1 MEVEELYK
9 SLRPSLISLAY
20 RMMGSMMDAE
30 DIVQETFLSI
40 EKVPS
45 EMVRNPKSY
54 LFRSVSNRCIDRLRA
69 QSKHREAYVGP
80 WLPEPIMSEG
90 NGPIDPLEGY
100 IRKETI
106 SMAYLLLI
114 QQLSWTERVVFLLRE
129 VLQYEYEEI
138 AEIVDKS
145 PTNCRQIFRRAKR
158 SLGEIPQVNVGME
171 RETTH
176 VIEQFA
182 QALLSGDMKI
192 LLETLT
198 SDTILYMDG
207 GGKVKAPLR
216 PLYGHDRIARFF
228 IGIFPE
234 FPADFT
240 FQLCEMN
247 AQPGLVF
254 YAGEQLFATISFD
267 IQNNRIVNMYAVLNP
282 DKLKSVL
289 RSGVPLISSLYEIIP
304 HNQKL

>member
-1 MEVEELYK
+1 MQTVEVEELYK
-9 SLRPSLISLAY
+9 SLGPSLISLAY

-40 EKVPS
+40 EKVPADT
-45 EMVRNPKSY
+45 VRNAKAY

-69 QSKHREAYVGP
+69 QSKHRETYAGP
-80 WLPEPIMSEG
+80 WLPEPIVSG
-90 NGPIDPLEGY
+90 GDGQTDPLEGY

-114 QQLSWTERVVFLLRE
+114 HQLSWTERVVFLLRE
-129 VLQYEYEEI
+129 VLQFEYEEI

-145 PTNCRQIFRRAKR
+145 STNCRQIFRRAKR
-158 SLGEIPQVNVGME
+158 SLGKIPQVNVGIE
-171 RETTH
+171 RNTIH
-176 VIEQFA
+176 LIEQFA

-198 SDTILYMDG
+198 ADTILYMDG

-216 PLYGHDRIARFF
+216 PLFGHDRIARFF
-228 IGIFPE
+228 IAILPE
-234 FPADFT
+234 FPPDFSFT
-240 FQLCEMN
+240 LRELN

-267 IQNNRIVNMYAVLNP
+267 IQNDRIVNMYAVLNP
-282 DKLKSVL
+282 DKLKSIMRFV
-289 RSGVPLISSLYEIIP
+289 SNSDKASPFD
-304 HNQKL
+304 

>member
-1 MEVEELYK
+1 MHTVEVEELYK
-9 SLRPSLISLAY
+9 SLRPSLLSFAY

-30 DIVQETFLSI
+30 DIIQETFLSI

-45 EMVRNPKSY
+45 DLVKNVKSY

-69 QSKHREAYVGP
+69 QSRHREAYVGP

-90 NGPIDPLEGY
+90 NGQTDPLEGY

-106 SMAYLLLI
+106 SMAYLFLI

-138 AEIVDKS
+138 AKIVDKS
-145 PTNCRQIFRRAKR
+145 SANCRQIFRRAKR
-158 SLGEIPQVNVGME
+158 SLGDIPPMNAGMQ
-171 RETTH
+171 RNTTH
-176 VIEQFA
+176 LIESFA
-182 QALLSGDMKI
+182 QALLDGDMKK

-207 GGKVKAPLR
+207 GGKVRAPLR
-216 PLYGHDRIARFF
+216 PLFGHDRIARFF
-228 IGIFPE
+228 IGILPE
-234 FPADFT
+234 FPADFSYT
-240 FQLCEMN
+240 LREIN

-254 YAGEQLFATISFD
+254 FAGKQLFATICFD
-267 IQNNRIVNMYAVLNP
+267 IQHNRIVNIYAVLNP
-282 DKLKSVL
+282 DKL
-289 RSGVPLISSLYEIIP
+289 ISLTRFFATDRI
-304 HNQKL
+304 

>member
-1 MEVEELYK
+1 MEVEDLYK

-45 EMVRNPKSY
+45 DLVKDAKSY

-80 WLPEPIMSEG
+80 WLPQPIMSDG
-90 NGPIDPLEGY
+90 NGQIDPLEGY

-106 SMAYLLLI
+106 SMAYLFLI
-114 QQLSWTERVVFLLRE
+114 HQLSWTERVVFLLRE

-138 AEIVDKS
+138 AKIVDKS
-145 PTNCRQIFRRAKR
+145 STNCRQIFRRAKR
-158 SLGEIPQVNVGME
+158 SLGDIPPFNVGME
-171 RETTH
+171 PDTTH
-176 VIEQFA
+176 LIEQFA

-192 LLETLT
+192 LLEVLT

-216 PLYGHDRIARFF
+216 PLFGHDRIARFF

-234 FPADFT
+234 FPVDFSFKLREINT
-240 FQLCEMN
+240 
-247 AQPGLVF
+247 QPGLVF

-267 IQNNRIVNMYAVLNP
+267 IQDNHIVNMYAVLNP
-282 DKLKSVL
+282 DKLKNLTRFVS
-289 RSGVPLISSLYEIIP
+289 
-304 HNQKL
+304 N